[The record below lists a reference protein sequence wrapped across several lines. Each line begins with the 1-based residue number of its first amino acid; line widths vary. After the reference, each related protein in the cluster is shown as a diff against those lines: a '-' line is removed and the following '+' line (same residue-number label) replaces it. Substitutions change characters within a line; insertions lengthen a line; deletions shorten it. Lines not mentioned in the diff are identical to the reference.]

1 MAVYISNTSSDLQ
14 RWETACIMTSRY
26 FILAKNNFMSDWKLL
41 AAMNGNNISSYL
53 FLSRK
58 YKIKWEMHTQRVRNT
73 YNIQG
78 VHVIEVKG
86 TAHLLFNWEIYHKI
100 TMLQQSVIAWE
111 KLLLQN
117 IVVFIAYS
125 VTPSCTFMTGSG
137 IWLKHY
143 MIFDMHKTSDFLG
156 RSSLEFGQITQNH
169 PDSVTT
175 LFFFLPWAENMKTCT
190 LKNPMTKYK
199 EMVFENR
206 SRKTSQDSA
215 FFLTETGFWVQHVY
229 VHAFSLLTSLL

>member
-1 MAVYISNTSSDLQ
+1 MAVYISNTCSDLQ

-41 AAMNGNNISSYL
+41 DAMNGNNISSYL

-58 YKIKWEMHTQRVRNT
+58 YKIRWEMHTQRVRNT
-73 YNIQG
+73 YNVQG

-137 IWLKHY
+137 MWLKHY
-143 MIFDMHKTSDFLG
+143 MIFEMHEKSDFLG
-156 RSSLEFGQITQNH
+156 NSSLGFGQITQNH
-169 PDSVTT
+169 LDSVKTPPPP
-175 LFFFLPWAENMKTCT
+175 LPWAENMKTCN

-199 EMVFENR
+199 EMAFENM

-215 FFLTETGFWVQHVY
+215 LFFTERRVWVQHAY
-229 VHAFSLLTSLL
+229 VHALSLLTLLF